1 MPNIIFQPSGKTVDV
16 PRGTELLEAARQA
29 QIEIEAPCG
38 GKGTC
43 GKCIARIISGKVES
57 DNLGILSPTAVSR
70 GYVLACQTKI
80 LDEPVSVE
88 ISEQIGREG
97 GQFIDETNDTCLVRR
112 DLFPK
117 EWQPN
122 PLASKFLL
130 EVPQPQLADG
140 HSDLDRV
147 TRALHQKIENK
158 DIHYPL
164 PVIRQIAETL
174 RREGEDGKVTVTLA
188 ETSGR
193 FQVIRI
199 EPGDRAD
206 RHFGIAVD
214 IGTTTVAVQLVHLP
228 SAAVLAT
235 QTAYNDQVECGLDVI
250 SRINYARKPQR
261 LEELRQRVLKTVNHL
276 VNQLCKGNEVDNKDI
291 GSAVIAGNTTM
302 IHLLLGLPPEYIRLE
317 PYTPTILEI
326 PPLSAGE
333 MGIEI
338 DPQAIVYI
346 SPAVGSY
353 VGGDIT
359 AGLLCTNIVG
369 ETADVGL
376 FIDIG
381 TNGEI
386 VIGNREFLMTCAC
399 SAGPAFEGGGIEQGM
414 RAAVGAIEKV
424 EIDPQTGMP
433 FYQTIGKVK
442 PRGICGTGMISLL
455 ANLFQT
461 GWLDPAGKLNR
472 TKKTPA
478 VRVNGRQAYYIIVSE
493 EESGTGK
500 PIMVSEI
507 DIENVV
513 RAKAAIYSAASLMME
528 QVGMTFEDLAN
539 IYIAGGFGR
548 FLDIEKAVTIGL
560 LPDLPRERYHY
571 IGNSSLM
578 GAYMVLVSRE
588 TKQRQIEIAR
598 RMTYVELSTD
608 PAYMNQ
614 YTGAL
619 FLPHTDSARFPSVK
633 EGPRNARKNTEEL

>member
-1 MPNIIFQPSGKTVDV
+1 MPNIIFQPSGKTIDV
-16 PRGTELLEAARQA
+16 PRGTELLEAAREA

-57 DNLGILSPTAVSR
+57 DNLGVLSPAAVSR
-70 GYVLACQTKI
+70 GYVLSCQTKI
-80 LDEPVSVE
+80 LDEPVSIE

-117 EWQPN
+117 EWRPN

-147 TRALHQKIENK
+147 TRALLQKEENK
-158 DIHYPL
+158 EIYYPL
-164 PVIRQIAETL
+164 PIIRQIAETL
-174 RREGEDGKVTVTLA
+174 RCEGEDGKVTVTLA
-188 ETSGR
+188 ETPGR

-261 LEELRQRVLKTVNHL
+261 LEELRLRVMKTVNLL
-276 VNQLCKGNEVDNKDI
+276 VNQLCKGNEVENKDI
-291 GSAVIAGNTTM
+291 NSAVIAGNTTM

-317 PYTPTILEI
+317 PYTPTILES
-326 PPLSAGE
+326 PPFTAGE
-333 MGIEI
+333 IGIEI
-338 DPQAIVYI
+338 DPQAFVYI

-359 AGLLCTNIVG
+359 AGLLCTHIAG
-369 ETADVGL
+369 ETAEVGL

-399 SAGPAFEGGGIEQGM
+399 SAGPAFEGGGIDQGM
-414 RAAVGAIEKV
+414 RAAVGAIDKV
-424 EIDPQTGMP
+424 EIHPQTGMP

-442 PRGICGTGMISLL
+442 PRGICGTGMISLI
-455 ANLFQT
+455 ANLYQT
-461 GWLDPAGKLNR
+461 GWLDPAGKFNR
-472 TKKTPA
+472 SKESPA
-478 VRVNGRQAYYIIVSE
+478 IRVNGRQAYYIIVSE
-493 EESGTGK
+493 EESGIGK

-507 DIENVV
+507 DIENVI
-513 RAKAAIYSAASLMME
+513 RAKAAIYSAASLLME

-548 FLDIEKAVTIGL
+548 FLDIEKAITIGL

-588 TKQRQIEIAR
+588 TRQRQIEIAR
-598 RMTYVELSTD
+598 HMTYVELSTD

-619 FLPHTDSARFPSVK
+619 FLPHTDMNRFPALLK
-633 EGPRNARKNTEEL
+633 GRETKNI